1 MFNALT
7 TQCQPMKI
15 ETRLPLLLHFVFV
28 QNAHVMIIA
37 AAVSSQVAK
46 IQKII
51 GFWEI

>member
-1 MFNALT
+1 MFNPLT
-7 TQCQPMKI
+7 PHPLGQPMKI
-15 ETRLPLLLHFVFV
+15 ETRLPLLFHFVFV

-51 GFWEI
+51 